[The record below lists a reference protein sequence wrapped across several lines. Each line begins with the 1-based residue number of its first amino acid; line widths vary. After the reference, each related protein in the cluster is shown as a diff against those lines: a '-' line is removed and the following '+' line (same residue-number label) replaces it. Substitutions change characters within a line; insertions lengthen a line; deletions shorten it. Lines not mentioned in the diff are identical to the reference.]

1 MISFGLTCVNIVIM
15 LFKCVFKQS
24 VGVETKHVKLFFT
37 FGAILHGLVQNTFF
51 ETQHLTV
58 VEE

>member
-1 MISFGLTCVNIVIM
+1 M
-15 LFKCVFKQS
+15 LFNCVFKQS
-24 VGVETKHVKLFFT
+24 VGVETKHVKFFFT
-37 FGAILHGLVQNTFF
+37 LGAILHGLVQNTFF